1 MYNKSTVAKVLIG
14 VLALTVFT
22 GCQPKTNTVEEKKEK
37 EVIVEPIKQEM
48 SWNMGAEPRTLDP
61 QMNSAFDAS
70 HVINNTF
77 SGLMRDYGGEIRP
90 ELIDRYELSK
100 DNLTYTFYL
109 KESKWSDGKPLTAYD
124 FEYSWKRALDPNEG
138 VEYGFQLFYIK
149 GGQEFNEGTGLKED
163 VAVKAIN
170 DLILEVTLIAPT
182 PYFIELTAFMTYM
195 PVRQD
200 VVELGNDGSWAT
212 NPELF
217 VSNGPFVLKDYKA
230 GEGLTLVK
238 NQEYINY
245 ESINL
250 ETINVLFDHDS
261 DRGLEMFNAGDLD
274 IFDSPPVKQIAELE
288 ANDEDFY
295 IFPHVGTFYYY
306 LNVSNPLFDDL
317 RIRKALSLAVDRNA
331 IVTSVTKAGQVP
343 ATGII
348 PYGIYDSNNNEFR
361 EEAGD
366 YGISTEYADVEAA
379 RALLAE
385 AGYENGVGLPNI
397 EVIIDDTSEHL
408 AIASFVTEMWREVLG
423 VNCTIVGKP
432 WAEVQELR
440 NNGEYSI
447 ARGGWIGDYSDP
459 MTFLDLFLSYSGNN
473 DSQWGNAEFDN
484 IIEEAKLMSGKDRT
498 ERLYAAER
506 LLAENHVI
514 IPIYYYTDPAMIS
527 GRTKGWKRTS
537 MGSWY
542 FGNIEITE
550 NR

>member
-1 MYNKSTVAKVLIG
+1 MFNKTLIAKVLVV

-22 GCQPKTNTVEEKKEK
+22 GCQPGLDAVEEEKEK
-37 EVIVEPIKQEM
+37 EVVVEPVKQEM

-61 QMNSAFDAS
+61 HLNSAFDAS

-90 ELIDRYELSK
+90 ELIERYELSN

-109 KESKWSDGKPLTAYD
+109 KESTWSDGKPLTAYD

-138 VEYGFQLFYIK
+138 VEYAFQLFYIK
-149 GGQEFNEGTGLKED
+149 GGQAFNEGNGSIED

-170 DLILEVTLIAPT
+170 DQILEVTLIAPT
-182 PYFIELTAFMTYM
+182 PYFIELTAFMTYL

-200 VVELGNDGSWAT
+200 VIELETDGSWAT
-212 NPELF
+212 KPEVF
-217 VSNGPFVLKDYKA
+217 VSSGPFILKEYTV
-230 GEGLTLVK
+230 GEGLVLVK
-238 NQEYINY
+238 NEKYIN
-245 ESINL
+245 SKDVTL
-250 ETINVLFDHDS
+250 EKINVLFDNDS
-261 DRGLEMFNAGDLD
+261 DKGLELFANGDLD
-274 IFDSPPVKQIAELE
+274 VFDTPPVKKIAELE
-288 ANDEDFY
+288 SENSDFY

-306 LNVSNPLFDDL
+306 LNLNNDLFEDI

-331 IVTSVTKAGQVP
+331 IVTTVTKAGQLP

-348 PYGIYDSNNNEFR
+348 PFGIFDNANKEFR
-361 EEAGD
+361 VTAGD

-379 RALLAE
+379 RALLNE
-385 AGYENGVGLPNI
+385 AGYPDGKGLPNI
-397 EVIIDDTSEHL
+397 EVIVDDTSEHL
-408 AIASFVTEMWREVLG
+408 AIAQFVTEMWREVLG

-440 NNGEYSI
+440 NDGNYSI
-447 ARGGWIGDYSDP
+447 ARGGWVGDYSDP

-473 DSQWGNAEFDN
+473 DSHWGNAEFDN
-484 IIEEAKLMSGKDRT
+484 LIEEAKLMSGKERT
-498 ERLYAAER
+498 DRLYAAER

-527 GRTKGWKRTS
+527 DRTEGWKRTS

-542 FGNIEITE
+542 FGDVVITK
-550 NR
+550 NK